1 MCAKQPGWRIYF
13 PAPALQNISSGESF
27 SWSSQRFTEACIEH
41 NHARI
46 HTFRKHNYTFVEAE
60 HLKDNR
66 YCRIAPKTVQGLK
79 YNVAKLLSR
88 YYSHSKKKHLIK
100 CCLASR
106 KSTSHKSVSS
116 YQRFSQR
123 CSISPASGT
132 RDNKTCGF
140 NGIPRISIA
149 TSWNFKKMRS
159 LRVFQGFRDFDRKG
173 GRTVDI
179 LRFDGGDTDYFNI

>member
-1 MCAKQPGWRIYF
+1 M
-13 PAPALQNISSGESF
+13 LQNCSRGI
-27 SWSSQRFTEACIEH
+27 
-41 NHARI
+41 
-46 HTFRKHNYTFVEAE
+46 
-60 HLKDNR
+60 
-66 YCRIAPKTVQGLK
+66 IATV
-79 YNVAKLLSR
+79 
-88 YYSHSKKKHLIK
+88 KKSHLIK

-173 GRTVDI
+173 GRTVDCALMVVI
-179 LRFDGGDTDYFNI
+179 QITSIYNTYIYRGLWGWYHCCCCRCERRGWRGGDCYWGFHFRLLTKLHKGAAFCIGVFD

>member
-1 MCAKQPGWRIYF
+1 MTNIRYDIWFKVLGVNKRVFSSKIRRTRPKGGHQQDNRTNLCGFFNLDTIRKVVVPCAPMCAKQPGWRIYF

-88 YYSHSKKKHLIK
+88 YYSHSKKK
-100 CCLASR
+100 
-106 KSTSHKSVSS
+106 T
-116 YQRFSQR
+116 
-123 CSISPASGT
+123 
-132 RDNKTCGF
+132 F
-140 NGIPRISIA
+140 NQVLPC
-149 TSWNFKKMRS
+149 K
-159 LRVFQGFRDFDRKG
+159 
-173 GRTVDI
+173 
-179 LRFDGGDTDYFNI
+179 